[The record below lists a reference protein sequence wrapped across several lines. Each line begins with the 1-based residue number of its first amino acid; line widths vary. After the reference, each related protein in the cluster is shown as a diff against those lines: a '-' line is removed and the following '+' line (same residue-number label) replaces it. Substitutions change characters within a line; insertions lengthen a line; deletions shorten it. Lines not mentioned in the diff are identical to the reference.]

1 MRILLVM
8 LMLLSATSV
17 NAQNIENAE
26 VKDKIYPVPK
36 DITFTIEKKD
46 FSENELMLLQS
57 LESKRVELERKA
69 QVLVVREKLIDLSEQ
84 KLLDKIKKLETLE
97 ASIKS
102 LLEDVSEK
110 EERRLNDLTI
120 VYAEMKP
127 KLAAERLDVLDEI
140 TVYEVLKRMN
150 FKKSAKILQAMKI
163 EKVTVISKMLAQKIL
178 LPIVEK

>member
-84 KLLDKIKKLETLE
+84 KLLDKIKKLET
-97 ASIKS
+97 I
-102 LLEDVSEK
+102 
-110 EERRLNDLTI
+110 
-120 VYAEMKP
+120 
-127 KLAAERLDVLDEI
+127 
-140 TVYEVLKRMN
+140 
-150 FKKSAKILQAMKI
+150 
-163 EKVTVISKMLAQKIL
+163 
-178 LPIVEK
+178 